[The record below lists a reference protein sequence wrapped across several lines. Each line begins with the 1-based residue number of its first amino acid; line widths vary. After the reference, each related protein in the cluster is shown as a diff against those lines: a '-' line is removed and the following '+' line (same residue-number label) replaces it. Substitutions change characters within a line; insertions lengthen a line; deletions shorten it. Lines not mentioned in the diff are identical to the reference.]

1 MPNDVSSRNQNTL
14 LPQSDYSDAHTKAH
28 TAHSLHPV
36 QTVHVKFV
44 HILNR
49 RLGAGGIVKR
59 YFVRIRFTQITD
71 FKRQPAIY
79 DGQFSI
85 QW

>member
-1 MPNDVSSRNQNTL
+1 MMF
-14 LPQSDYSDAHTKAH
+14 
-28 TAHSLHPV
+28 PV
-36 QTVHVKFV
+36 GTRILFCRSQIIRMLIQKRILRIACILCKTVHVKFV

>member
-1 MPNDVSSRNQNTL
+1 MLIQKRIL
-14 LPQSDYSDAHTKAH
+14 RIACILCK
-28 TAHSLHPV
+28 
-36 QTVHVKFV
+36 TVHVKFV

-79 DGQFSI
+79 DGQFPFSGEPSSARRVTKEFCTRYI
-85 QW
+85 FPE